1 MYMKRIIQKP
11 RPLPPILL
19 QKPTRMAVA
28 PLTLPTTIIMTVM
41 TIMTMPTLPESDV
54 STARSAT
61 VGVTTTHTT
70 PICTGM
76 TAILAT
82 GV

>member
-19 QKPTRMAVA
+19 QKPIRTAVA
-28 PLTLPTTIIMTVM
+28 LLTSPTTTIMTVM

-61 VGVTTTHTT
+61 AGATTTRTT
-70 PICTGM
+70 PISTGM
-76 TAILAT
+76 TAIPAT